1 MAGFVT
7 AGPRLVRRRSETTPA
22 KRTRTVTA
30 TRTLISSAQ
39 LNRRRGRI
47 TYGVILT
54 LVIVVFTLV
63 FIGPLYFLFADG
75 LKSTQEAIATPPTL
89 YPHHVYPSS
98 YSTAWNRLD
107 VAKLLWN
114 TIYYGFGALAFQLV
128 FDVTAAYSLS
138 KLRPA
143 LGNVILFLMLATL
156 MIPATV
162 LVVPQYVTV
171 VDLPIVHVNL
181 VGSPAAIWLP
191 SVANAFNIFLLK
203 RFFDSIPTD
212 YIDAAQIDG
221 ASRLTILRRIVLP
234 ISRPI
239 LGVVSIFGLVAV
251 WKDFLWPL
259 LVEYGYT
266 PTRET
271 LNVGIWQ
278 ASVGT
283 PQNLI
288 IAASAMAA
296 VPTIVFFLIF
306 QRNIMAGLT
315 AGGIRG

>member
-1 MAGFVT
+1 MASLAT
-7 AGPRLVRRRSETTPA
+7 ASTRASRASRRS
-22 KRTRTVTA
+22 TVV
-30 TRTLISSAQ
+30 TRTLISNVS
-39 LNRRRGRI
+39 LNRRSGKIVYRL
-47 TYGVILT
+47 VLVS
-54 LVIVVFTLV
+54 VIVVFTLI
-63 FIGPLYFLFADG
+63 FIGPLYFLFTDG

-89 YPHHVYPSS
+89 YPHHVYPGD
-98 YSTAWNRLD
+98 YLRAWNLLD
-107 VAKLLWN
+107 VARMLWN
-114 TIYYGFGALAFQLV
+114 SVYYAFGALAFQLV

-138 KLRPA
+138 KLRPV
-143 LGNVILFLMLATL
+143 LGNVVLFLMLATL
-156 MIPATV
+156 MIPTTV

-171 VDLPIVHVNL
+171 ASLPFTHWDLI
-181 VGSPAAIWLP
+181 GSPEAIWLP

-212 YIDAAQIDG
+212 YIDAAAVDG
-221 ASRLTILRRIVLP
+221 ASRLTILWRIVLP

-239 LGVVSIFGLVAV
+239 LGVVSIFSLVAV

-278 ASVGT
+278 AYQGT
-283 PQNLI
+283 PQDLL